1 MTDTPSIALTY
12 LEPSQTQKHVTVNN
26 GFRTLD
32 TLVQPSVKD
41 KDLAAPPG
49 SPANG
54 DAYIVAAGASGL
66 WAGQSGKV
74 AAWYDTSW
82 FFYAPK
88 AGWRFYVADENVEYV
103 YTGSAW
109 AIYSGVGGGGS
120 LTVNDE
126 GTNLTTSAT
135 SINFVGAGVTATNTG
150 GAVTVTIAGGGG
162 SGTFLDNAFTL
173 QDDADNTK
181 QLVFELSGITAA
193 TTRTLTVPNASGT
206 LALLSGTQTFS
217 GNTTFSGT
225 LTASNATVTLGTAV
239 TATTVGLGTGAVTS
253 GVSKAV
259 NIGTAGL
266 SGSTTTVEIGS
277 SVGGALGATNIR
289 TPTVFLGGT
298 VLNGPAIVGT
308 ISQLGLGGA
317 TPDATNRLSINTPA
331 VLLNNAG
338 TSIDMTFNKNAAGND
353 ASLSFKT
360 GFSTRAIAGLTG
372 SDDFTLKVSPDG
384 SSFFDGFSVSRTNGV
399 MTLGASML
407 LPAIASPVNPG
418 AGKVNLFGR
427 SVAGR
432 IMPAFMGPS
441 GLDSTLQPNLARN
454 KVGYWAPSGN
464 AATLPGVFGFTAPTT
479 TGFTATARNV
489 ATTNLFTRMRRLGFV
504 TAATAG
510 TVGQFRVAMS
520 QFTIGNGSGLGGF
533 HYITR
538 FGISDPATVADARMF
553 MGLGVGATVPTNV
566 EPSTLV
572 NCVGIGHG
580 AADANLKLFY
590 GGSAAQTPIDLGANF
605 PKNTLSVDIY
615 ELALFASPNSQNIQY
630 EVTRLN
636 TGHVATGTLSGTVGT
651 QIPAATTLL
660 APWGYRTNNASAL
673 AVGIDVASCYIE
685 TDQ

>member
-1 MTDTPSIALTY
+1 MTDTPNIALTY
-12 LEPSQTQKHVTVNN
+12 VEPSQTQKHVPVNN

-32 TLVQPSVKD
+32 TLVQPTVKD
-41 KDLAAPPG
+41 KDLTAPPG

-54 DAYIVAAGASGL
+54 DGYIVAAGATGA

-74 AAWYDTSW
+74 ATWYDTGW
-82 FFYAPK
+82 YFFAPK
-88 AGWRFYVADENVEYV
+88 AGWSFYVQDETVDYV
-103 YTGSAW
+103 YDGAAW
-109 AIYSGVGGGGS
+109 VPKTPGTLSISDVGFT
-120 LTVNDE
+120 LT
-126 GTNLTTSAT
+126 
-135 SINFVGAGVTATNTG
+135 
-150 GAVTVTIAGGGG
+150 
-162 SGTFLDNAFTL
+162 DNA
-173 QDDADNTK
+173 DATK
-181 QLVFELSGITAA
+181 QLKFELSGITTG
-193 TTRTLTVPNASGT
+193 TTRTLTVPNATGT
-206 LALLSGTQTFS
+206 IALLSGTQTFS

-225 LTASNATVTLGTAV
+225 LAASNATVTLGTAA
-239 TATTVGLGTGAVTS
+239 TASTVGLGTGATTS

-259 NIGTAGL
+259 NLGTGGL
-266 SGSTTTVEIGS
+266 SGSTTTIEIGS
-277 SVGGALGATNIR
+277 STGGALGTTNIH

-298 VLNGPAIVGT
+298 VLNGPSIVGT

-317 TPDATNRLSINTPA
+317 SPDDTNRLSINTPA

-338 TSIDMTFNKNAAGND
+338 ASIDMTFNKNAAGND

-384 SSFFDGFSVSRTNGV
+384 SSFFDGFSISRTDGV

-418 AGKVNLFGR
+418 AGKVNVFGR

-454 KVGYWAPSGN
+454 KVGYWAPPGN

-510 TVGQFRVAMS
+510 TVGQFRVAVS

-553 MGLGVGATVPTNV
+553 MGLGVGATTPTNV

-605 PKNTLSVDIY
+605 PKNTLSVDMY
-615 ELALFASPNSQNIQY
+615 ELALFASPNSQTIQY

-651 QIPAATTLL
+651 QLPAATTLL

-673 AVGIDVASCYIE
+673 AVGLDVASCYIE
-685 TDQ
+685 TDY

>member
-12 LEPSQTQKHVTVNN
+12 LEPSQTQKHVTVNA

-32 TLVQPSVKD
+32 ALVQPTVKD

-54 DAYIVAAGASGL
+54 DAYIVAAGASGA

-74 AAWYDTSW
+74 AAWYDTGW
-82 FFYAPK
+82 YFFVPK
-88 AGWRFYVADENVEYV
+88 AGWSFYVQDETVDYV
-103 YTGSAW
+103 YDGANW
-109 AIYSGVGGGGS
+109 APKTPGTLSISDVGFT
-120 LTVNDE
+120 LT
-126 GTNLTTSAT
+126 
-135 SINFVGAGVTATNTG
+135 
-150 GAVTVTIAGGGG
+150 
-162 SGTFLDNAFTL
+162 DNA
-173 QDDADNTK
+173 DATK
-181 QLVFELSGITAA
+181 QLKFELSGITTA
-193 TTRTLTVPNASGT
+193 TTRTLTVPNDSGT

-225 LTASNATVTLGTAV
+225 LAASNATVTLGTAT

-298 VLNGPAIVGT
+298 VLNGPSIVGT

-317 TPDATNRLSINTPA
+317 SPDATNRFSINTPA

-338 TSIDMTFNKNAAGND
+338 ASIDMTFNKNAAAND

-384 SSFFDGFSVSRTNGV
+384 SSFFDGFSISRTNGV

-454 KVGYWAPSGN
+454 KVGYWAPPGN

-510 TVGQFRVAMS
+510 TVGQFRVAVS
-520 QFTIGNGSGLGGF
+520 QFTIGNGAGLGGF

-553 MGLGVGATVPTNV
+553 MGLGVGTTTPTNV

-580 AADANLKLFY
+580 ATDANLKLFY

-605 PKNTLSVDIY
+605 PKNTLSVDMY
-615 ELALFASPNSQNIQY
+615 ELALFASPNPQTIQY

-651 QIPAATTLL
+651 QIPAAATLL